1 MFVASFRVILNLVI
15 LVSVIGKYPF
25 LLYNLKILYTDPLL
39 PKTFPY
45 LTTENLVSDFPTILF
60 ADTKSLS
67 EHNFVAP
74 YKLIGAQALS
84 VDKATI
90 FFTLLLI
97 EAKIKFCA
105 PIIFVFTASNG
116 LYSAAG
122 TCFSAAACII
132 FSMFLVANESLSR
145 SLISPKKKSNK
156 WIFFFWI
163 FFFHNRLF

>member
-1 MFVASFRVILNLVI
+1 MILNLVI

-39 PKTFPY
+39 ANTFPY
-45 LTTENLVSDFPTILF
+45 LTTENLVSDLPTILF

-90 FFTLLLI
+90 FFTLLFI
-97 EAKIKFCA
+97 EDKIKFCA
-105 PIIFVFTASNG
+105 PIIFVLTASNG

-122 TCFSAAACII
+122 TCFNAAACII
-132 FSMFLVANESLSR
+132 FSIFLEANESLSR
-145 SLISPKKKSNK
+145 SLISPKKKPNK

-163 FFFHNRLF
+163 FFLHNRLF